1 MVPCPIS
8 AGPQAIPVQ
17 GSSKPISRATT
28 GVTASSP
35 SRGST
40 DSPTATSPVVR
51 PGLRR
56 PAPRKRSRAGA
67 LTVGAVAVAVVSAG
81 IGGAAAS
88 VIAHHGSLASVA
100 DGALPGGA
108 TPGMP
113 ASNAPTGSVEQVA
126 AKVVPSVVML
136 ETNLGRA
143 SEEGSGIILS
153 SDGLILTN
161 NHVVA
166 TAANPGKGLRQR
178 GVRANT
184 RALKMTPAAQAP
196 IPTSLPRPPEPSR
209 RPR

>member
-1 MVPCPIS
+1 MD
-8 AGPQAIPVQ
+8 
-17 GSSKPISRATT
+17 SSKPIRRATT
-28 GVTASSP
+28 GVTASSQPQYRQPYGPFAGGQAGP
-35 SRGST
+35 SAGG
-40 DSPTATSPVVR
+40 PPPLA
-51 PGLRR
+51 
-56 PAPRKRSRAGA
+56 APRKRSRAGA

-88 VIAHHGSLASVA
+88 VIEHHGQLASVA

-113 ASNAPTGSVEQVA
+113 AANAPTGSVEQIA

-153 SDGLILTN
+153 ADGLILTN

-166 TAANPGKGLRQR
+166 TAANPGHAPGAAPEALTTKAARRPRIL
-178 GVRANT
+178 T
-184 RALKMTPAAQAP
+184 RARL
-196 IPTSLPRPPEPSR
+196 PEPSR

>member
-1 MVPCPIS
+1 MTNHPRYSPPPQQHGY
-8 AGPQAIPVQ
+8 GPVSDQR
-17 GSSKPISRATT
+17 GAT
-28 GVTASSP
+28 GHSSP
-35 SRGST
+35 GQQQTYQQGYDWRYGQQ
-40 DSPTATSPVVR
+40 PQQGQYRQPYGHFAGGQGGP
-51 PGLRR
+51 PP

-88 VIAHHGSLASVA
+88 VVAHHGSLSSVA
-100 DGALPGGA
+100 DGSLSGGA

-113 ASNAPTGSVEQVA
+113 ASNAPMGSVEQVA

-153 SDGLILTN
+153 ADGLILTN

-166 TAANPGKGLRQR
+166 TAAG
-178 GVRANT
+178 
-184 RALKMTPAAQAP
+184 
-196 IPTSLPRPPEPSR
+196 
-209 RPR
+209 